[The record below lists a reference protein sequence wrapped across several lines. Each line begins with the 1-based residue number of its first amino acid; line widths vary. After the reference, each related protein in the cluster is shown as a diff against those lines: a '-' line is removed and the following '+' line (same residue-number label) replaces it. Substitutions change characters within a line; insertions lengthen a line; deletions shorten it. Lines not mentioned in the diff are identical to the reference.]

1 MKKLRLTNVEYIAL
15 KMQEHPGRSQRW
27 YRGMVEQYRH
37 GVFNSEH
44 NVSYFNRSGGY
55 RDRLWRDVA
64 TKDVVDKMPWGG
76 TKTKARKGCLHLTKA
91 GWNVANR
98 ARVKLGLEP
107 RDDIPWC
114 IRVMELPL
122 QPVILERWIKECS
135 EDEVN

>member
-1 MKKLRLTNVEYIAL
+1 
-15 KMQEHPGRSQRW
+15 
-27 YRGMVEQYRH
+27 MVEQYRH